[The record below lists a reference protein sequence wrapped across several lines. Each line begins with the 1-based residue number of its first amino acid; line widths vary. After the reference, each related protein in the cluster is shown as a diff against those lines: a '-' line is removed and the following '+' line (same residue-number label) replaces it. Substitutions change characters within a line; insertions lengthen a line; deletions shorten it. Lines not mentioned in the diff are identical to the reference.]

1 MIDQQAW
8 AEVVQLLRAAAR
20 TEVMPRFR
28 NLQPGMV
35 RTKSSP
41 TDLVTE
47 ADEAAE
53 AFITRG
59 LHRTFPGC
67 LVVGE
72 EACAADPGLV
82 GRLAGAE
89 LAFVVD
95 PIDGTSNYCA
105 GLPLFGVMAAAV
117 VHGQVTAAAIHDPVC
132 DDVATAL
139 QGQGAWLE
147 TPSGARTR
155 LAVSTNTDP
164 AAMTGCI
171 SWRYLPSE
179 LRKAVVANMPG
190 LAQVSDYRCA
200 AHEYRVLAAG
210 HCHFLIFNRLMPWDH
225 LPGWLL
231 HREAGGYGAHFDG
244 SPLKPTDTTGGLL
257 CTPDQASFHRLR
269 DTLLAE
275 PPTPGLPP
283 PP

>member
-1 MIDQQAW
+1 MIDAQAW
-8 AEVVQLLRAAAR
+8 AEVIQLLRAAAR

-59 LHRTFPGC
+59 LHRMFPGC

-72 EACAADPGLV
+72 EACAADPALV

-117 VHGQVTAAAIHDPVC
+117 VDGAVVAGAIHDPVC
-132 DDVATAL
+132 DDVAVAL
-139 QGQGAWLE
+139 RGEGAWLE
-147 TPSGARTR
+147 TPTGGRTR
-155 LAVSTNTDP
+155 LAVSAITDP
-164 AAMTGCI
+164 ARMTGCL
-171 SWRYLPSE
+171 SWRYMREPQRS
-179 LRKAVVANMPG
+179 AVVRNMPRLG
-190 LAQVSDYRCA
+190 AVFDYRCA
-200 AHEYRVLAAG
+200 AHEYRALAAG
-210 HCHFLIFNRLMPWDH
+210 FFDYLVFNRLMPWDH

-231 HREAGGYGAHFDG
+231 HQEAGGYSAHFDG
-244 SPLKPTDTTGGLL
+244 TPFKPTDTTGGLL
-257 CTPDQASFHRLR
+257 CTPDQDSFNRLR
-269 DTLLAE
+269 DLLLAE
-275 PPTPGLPP
+275 
-283 PP
+283 